1 MFLGQSV
8 RGTRRVYMYG
18 IACGRRLGLGKKIL
32 EHAPEGRWSFPNVNG
47 SDVYVSVVNVK
58 EKRSQWSCLNVK
70 EE

>member
-1 MFLGQSV
+1 
-8 RGTRRVYMYG
+8 
-18 IACGRRLGLGKKIL
+18 L